1 MKQSVVEVEVRYKE
15 TDQMGVV
22 HHSNYLVWFEIARTR
37 LFKELG
43 FEYAK
48 MEETGYLIPVTAAD
62 LAYKHPA
69 KYGETVT
76 VTAWIESY
84 NGIRIVYGYEVKNQ
98 DGIQC
103 VTGTTTHV
111 CVKKENFKPIPIRK
125 HLPAW
130 HEALE
135 QNKRQ

>member
-1 MKQSVVEVEVRYKE
+1 MKQSTVEVEVRYKE

-43 FEYAK
+43 FDYAN
-48 MEETGYLIPVTAAD
+48 MEESGYLVPLTAAD
-62 LAYKHPA
+62 LHYKHPA

-76 VTAWIESY
+76 VTAWVEAY
-84 NGIRIVYGYEVKNQ
+84 NGIRIVYSYEVKNES
-98 DGIQC
+98 GVQC

-111 CVKKENFKPIPIRK
+111 CVKKESFKPIAIRK